1 MLTLTQLDQQLIFP
15 PVDIAIDEPNGL
27 LAFGGDLSSQRLLLA
42 YSSGIFPWFSQDEP
56 IMWWSPNPR
65 GILPLAGFKCSKSLK
80 KFARNCNYKIT
91 INSAFDHVIDNCATI
106 PRDDSGTWITT
117 EMTNAYKDLHR
128 LGHAHSVEVW
138 RDDILVGGLYGIV
151 VGKVFCGESMF
162 HTATNASKLAMLSL
176 VELLK
181 SQSAQFID
189 CQMQNPHLASLGC
202 IEVPRAKFLT
212 LLSEQSQLSF
222 EQHVWLP
229 QTLNLN
235 KWL

>member
-1 MLTLTQLDQQLIFP
+1 MLTLTKLDHQLIFP
-15 PVDIAIDEPNGL
+15 PVDIAHTEPNGL
-27 LAFGGDLSSQRLLLA
+27 LAFGGDLSAQRLLLA

-65 GILPLAGFKCSKSLK
+65 GILPLDNFNCSKSLN
-80 KFARNCNYKIT
+80 KFARNCDYRIT
-91 INSAFDHVIDNCATI
+91 INTAFDQVIDICATI
-106 PRDDSGTWITT
+106 PRNDSGTWITDD
-117 EMTNAYKDLHR
+117 MINAYKNLHR

-138 RDDILVGGLYGIV
+138 SENRLVGGLYGVV

-162 HTATNASKLAMLSL
+162 HKATNASKLAMFSL

-181 SQSAQFID
+181 SQGAKFID

-202 IEVPRAKFLT
+202 IEVSRARFLSM
-212 LLSEQSQLSF
+212 LNEQAQLSF
-222 EQHVWLP
+222 NKAVWQP
-229 QTLNLN
+229 QTLTLN